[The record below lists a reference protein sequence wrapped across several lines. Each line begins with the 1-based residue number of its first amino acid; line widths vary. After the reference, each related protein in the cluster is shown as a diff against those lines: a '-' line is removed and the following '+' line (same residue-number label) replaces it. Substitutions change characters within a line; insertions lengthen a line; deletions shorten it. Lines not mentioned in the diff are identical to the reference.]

1 MSHADSSYSE
11 NNLTNYYLLTY
22 LGSVLGEAICSG
34 SDLVGFEDVDAPDK
48 SGVYPV
54 IVETEHVLIVD
65 DANEL
70 TPEKMYSII
79 GFCTFHNIE
88 FIINGQSENQ
98 NMWRTFCEL
107 RKDAKQ

>member
-22 LGSVLGEAICSG
+22 LGSVLGEALDSG
-34 SDLVGFEDVDAPDK
+34 NDYIGFEDVDAPDK
-48 SGVYPV
+48 SGVWPV
-54 IVETEHVLIVD
+54 VVEKEHVSIMD
-65 DANEL
+65 DGDEL
-70 TPEKMYSII
+70 TFEKMYKII

-88 FIINGQSENQ
+88 FIINGQCENKD
-98 NMWRTFCEL
+98 MWRTFCEM